1 LGRRDRAFESR
12 HSHIFDSKEL
22 VIFRTKY

>member
-12 HSHIFDSKEL
+12 HSHIFW
-22 VIFRTKY
+22 F